1 MLRVYTYHVAPRLP
15 ARLQCLNKLSL
26 NLRWSWDHPTIEL
39 FRTLDPDLWEVTGH
53 NPRLLL
59 GRIDQR
65 RLTDLASDEA
75 FLAQMDRASANLD
88 EYLAGAGW
96 FAHAH
101 PESMG
106 IKIAYFSAE
115 FGLTECIPNYAGG
128 LGILAGD
135 HLKSASDMGLPLAG
149 VGLLYQGGYFHQYLN
164 PDGWQQETYPIND
177 FHNLPIEPVGDGQ
190 TQRLIVQVDLPGRK
204 ISARVWKA
212 QVGRVPLYLLDT
224 NVRENSPDDRRV
236 TGALYG
242 GDRELRIRQEIV
254 LGIGGMRALQALGI
268 RPTVC
273 HMNEGHSAFLGPERT
288 RMLMQELGLPY
299 YEARQVAA
307 AGNIFTTHTPVAAG
321 FDQFDTG
328 LVEKYFREYSQTL
341 GLKFEQFLS
350 YGRQSPS
357 DPGQPFNMAHLAGRH
372 SSYTNAVAKLHGEV
386 TRKMAQPMWPGYPL
400 HEVPVGSVTNGI
412 HTRSWISMEM
422 SALLNRYLGP
432 RWGEEPADTTLW
444 QRVDRIPDQ
453 ELWRVHLI
461 RRERLVH
468 YARTRLASQVRQRG
482 GSDAEITVAHGVL
495 SPDALTIGF
504 ARRFATYKRATLL
517 LRDVERLK
525 RILTNPQRPVQ
536 VLLAG
541 KAHPHDNEGKEL
553 IRQIIHFARD
563 PQVRRSIVFLEDYDM
578 SVARYLVQGVDVWL
592 NTPRRPNEASGTSG
606 MKLLANGGLNLSI
619 LDGWWD
625 EAYDREV
632 GWAIGNGEE
641 YNNPGYQDQV
651 ESEALYHIL
660 ESDVVPLFYE
670 RDEAGIPRGWIA
682 KMKASMKRLS
692 PIFSTNRM
700 VAEYAERFYIPAA
713 NRHIRLA
720 ADKSRVLSLV
730 DWRKRVLAHGSE
742 VRIAEVH
749 SDGNG
754 KEFLVG
760 TKFKVSARVWLGGLS
775 PRDVRVQVYCGAVNA
790 DGEIVK
796 GRASDMSLRQSSGTE
811 YLYEGEVECEQS
823 GSCGYAVRVV
833 PFQEDA
839 LLPYELPWIRWAEES
854 EE

>member
-1 MLRVYTYHVAPRLP
+1 MPRVHAYHVTPCLP
-15 ARLQCLNKLSL
+15 ARLQGLNKLSL
-26 NLRWSWDHPTIEL
+26 NLRWTWHHPTIEL
-39 FRTLDPDLWEVTGH
+39 FRALDPDLWEETGH
-53 NPRLLL
+53 NPRLIL

-65 RLTDLASDEA
+65 RLAELAGDEA
-75 FLAQMDRASANLD
+75 FLAQMDRASADLD

-96 FAHAH
+96 FAAAH
-101 PESMG
+101 PEAMG
-106 IKIAYFSAE
+106 IRIAYFSAE

-135 HLKSASDMGLPLAG
+135 HLKSASDLGLPLVG

-164 PDGWQQETYPIND
+164 ADGWQQETYPIND
-177 FHNLPIEPVGDGQ
+177 FHNLPIQPVEEGPGKPLMVRIDF
-190 TQRLIVQVDLPGRK
+190 PGRCLAAQ
-204 ISARVWKA
+204 IWKA

-224 NVRENSPDDRRV
+224 NVAENGADDRRV

-242 GDRELRIRQEIV
+242 GERELRIQQEIV
-254 LGIGGMRALQALGI
+254 LGIGGMRALHALGI

-288 RMLMQELGLPY
+288 RAIMEEAGFTYP
-299 YEARQVAA
+299 EARQVTA
-307 AGNIFTTHTPVAAG
+307 AGSIFTTHTPVAAG
-321 FDQFDTG
+321 FDRFDPA
-328 LVEKYFREYSQTL
+328 LVEKYFGAYARSL
-341 GLKFEQFLS
+341 GLTSEQFLA
-350 YGRQSPS
+350 YGRQGAG
-357 DPGQPFNMAHLAGRH
+357 DAGEPFNMAFLAARH
-372 SSYTNAVAKLHGEV
+372 SSYTNGVSILHGAV

-400 HEVPVGSVTNGI
+400 DEVPIGSVTNGI

-432 RWGEEPADTTLW
+432 QWGEKPADTALW
-444 QRVDRIPDQ
+444 QRIDRIPDQ
-453 ELWRVHLI
+453 ELWRVHEH
-461 RRERLVH
+461 RRERMVN

-482 GSDAEITVAHGVL
+482 GTDAEITVAGGVL

-517 LRDVERLK
+517 LRDFDRLL
-525 RILTNPQRPVQ
+525 RILTDSKRPVQ
-536 VLLAG
+536 LLLAG

-553 IRQIIHFARD
+553 IRQVIRCARD
-563 PQVRRSIVFLEDYDM
+563 PRVRRSVVFLEDYDIA
-578 SVARYLVQGVDVWL
+578 VARYLVQGTDVWL

-641 YNNPGYQDQV
+641 YGNPEYQDQV

-660 ESDVVPLFYE
+660 ENDVVPLFYD
-670 RDEAGIPRGWIA
+670 RDAAGIPRGWLA

-700 VAEYAERFYIPAA
+700 VAEYAERFYLPAA
-713 NRHIRLA
+713 SRLIRLSG
-720 ADKSRVLSLV
+720 DKDRVRALM
-730 DWRKRVLAHGSE
+730 DWRKRLHLHGTE
-742 VRIAEVH
+742 VKVAQVDV
-749 SDGNG
+749 DGG
-754 KEFLVG
+754 RGEFLVG
-760 TKFKVSARVWLGGLS
+760 SKVKVTARVSLGGL
-775 PRDVRVQVYCGAVNA
+775 PPGDVRVQAYYGVLTA
-790 DGEIVK
+790 DGQIGK
-796 GRASDMSLRQSSGTE
+796 GSPVDLGLRQSSGADHV
-811 YLYEGEVECEQS
+811 YEGEVECRES
-823 GSCGYAVRVV
+823 GSCGFAVRVV

-839 LLPYELPWIRWAEES
+839 ILPYEMPWIRWEV
-854 EE
+854 